1 VLPTKGAESI
11 PLNLIWVIPAEG
23 TWYDAW
29 SRGRVLDQG
38 VALFFP
44 GGSRK
49 GLEVKPMAQGPAGN
63 WDEVSITGAIIRGF
77 FQEFADSL
85 RLDVAIA
92 GAGPSGLTA
101 ARYLAREG
109 FRVAVFER
117 NLYVGGGIWGGG
129 MLFPRVVV
137 QEEAAPLFEEIGVR
151 LKPVEDGLYL
161 ADAVEAVSRSTA
173 AAIEAGARIWVG
185 MGVEDLVLRE
195 KDRVSGVVLNWMAVE
210 RAGLHV
216 DPLAVHAR
224 VVIDATGHEAEVTR
238 TLQRKVPGLRLDTP
252 SGEVVGERP
261 MWSQV
266 AEATLVENTTEVHPG
281 LIVAGMA
288 AGAVH
293 GSYRMGAIFG
303 GMLLSGRKA
312 AALAAQICRG
322 EG

>member
-1 VLPTKGAESI
+1 MAGSQ
-11 PLNLIWVIPAEG
+11 PA
-23 TWYDAW
+23 A
-29 SRGRVLDQG
+29 
-38 VALFFP
+38 
-44 GGSRK
+44 
-49 GLEVKPMAQGPAGN
+49 
-63 WDEVSITGAIIRGF
+63 WDEVSITRAIMEGF
-77 FQEFADSL
+77 FQDFLDDL

-101 ARYLAREG
+101 ARCLARDG
-109 FRVAVFER
+109 LRVAVFER

-137 QEEAAPLFEEIGVR
+137 QEEAAPLFREIGVR
-151 LKPVEDGLYL
+151 LRPAADDLFL
-161 ADAVEAVSRSTA
+161 ADAVEAVSRSAA
-173 AAIEAGARIWVG
+173 AAIDAGARIWVG

-195 KDRVSGVVLNWMAVE
+195 DERVCGVVLNWMAVE

-224 VVIDATGHEAEVTR
+224 VVIDATGHEAEVAR
-238 TLQRKVPGLRLDTP
+238 TLQRKVPGLRLRTA
-252 SGEVVGERP
+252 SGEVLGERP

-266 AEATLVENTTEVHPG
+266 AEEVLEANTMEVHPG

-288 AGAVH
+288 AGAAH

-312 AALAAQICRG
+312 AALAAEICRNG
-322 EG
+322 R